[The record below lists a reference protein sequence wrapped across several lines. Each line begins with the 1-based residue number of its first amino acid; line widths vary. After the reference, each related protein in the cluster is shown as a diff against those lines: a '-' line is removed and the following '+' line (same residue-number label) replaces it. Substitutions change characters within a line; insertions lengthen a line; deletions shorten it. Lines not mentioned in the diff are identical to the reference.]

1 MTSGTPE
8 SIQNC
13 VLSGFQNCFDFAS
26 MSCFEAKEISS
37 SVTVTSV
44 TFTGAATIWLV
55 RLNQRSIALTDN
67 CQEVLFRSD

>member
-26 MSCFEAKEISS
+26 MSCLEAKEISS
-37 SVTVTSV
+37 SVTATSV
-44 TFTGAATIWLV
+44 TCHPAPQPYGPFG
-55 RLNQRSIALTDN
+55 
-67 CQEVLFRSD
+67 